1 MAQATDPK
9 RTGSIQRVVGLLMA
23 GLVLLAVTG
32 MVSSMVIAHINQGM
46 ATAVNQS
53 GTLRMQSYRIGVALA
68 DDRLSPDERRRQ
80 VARLTAEFDARLRSP
95 RLTHALPGA
104 ADDPVQ
110 LAYERV
116 RWRWAHEMRRALDAF
131 VVSPTGRQDAQMA
144 LASYLD
150 GVDDFVD
157 DIHGL
162 VRVLEERAE
171 QRIDLLRLIQTVAL
185 VLTVGIVLV
194 TMVILQRRV
203 VTPLGELLRC
213 ADRARQ
219 GDFSRRTRFAG
230 TDELGRLGAAMNLMT
245 EGLYEIYNELEE
257 RVAAKTRDLAR
268 TNHSLELLYRTS
280 RMINESPVSEPVLR
294 RVLGDVRSELRLA
307 DVVLCLRDGDALT
320 AGECIAA
327 GAEAE
332 DRGRGDRTRGCED
345 ASCRLCAAPL
355 PLTDDDAARAQEQAT
370 ATTDGP
376 APRFSTGPALIRAER
391 PAGGPWPGVR
401 DQVGP
406 DRANGSAPPSTGAD
420 AGGTIVPATETHPD
434 QAGVLS
440 FPVADQHRCFGTLR
454 VLPRPGRRLAAWQ
467 QPLLEAVAGQM
478 ATALNL
484 QSRMRES
491 RRLMLHEERSILA
504 RELHDSLAQS
514 LSYLKIQAA
523 RLDVALRDAPR
534 QSGADDDLSAG
545 PGRRDDYE
553 GARPT
558 EILAELRT
566 GISSAYRQLRELL
579 TTFRLKMDGRGLADA
594 LADTA
599 QEFRDRSHLDITL
612 DDRLPI
618 GLLSPNE
625 EVHVLQ
631 ITREA
636 LSNVVRHARAKRCR
650 VGLTALA
657 DRVEIIIADDGVG
670 LRSERRGHGHYGMTI
685 MRERAASLGG
695 WLEIDS
701 PPSGG
706 FRVRVGFSPRGIGQG
721 VDDPP
726 ETGAATAHH
735 RRPDLEDA

>member
-1 MAQATDPK
+1 MAQATDTK
-9 RTGSIQRVVGLLMA
+9 RTGSIQRVVGFLMA

-53 GTLRMQSYRIGVALA
+53 GTLRMQSYRVGVALA
-68 DDRLSPDERRRQ
+68 DDRLSPHERRRQ

-116 RWRWAHEMRRALDAF
+116 RWRWTHEMRRALDAF
-131 VVSPTGRQDAQMA
+131 AASPPGHQDAQTA
-144 LASYLD
+144 LATYLD

-203 VTPLGELLRC
+203 VTPLGELLHC

-219 GDFSRRTRFAG
+219 GDFSQRTRFAG

-245 EGLYEIYNELEE
+245 AGLYEIYNELEE

-332 DRGRGDRTRGCED
+332 DRGRGDRTGGCED
-345 ASCRLCAAPL
+345 SGCWLCSAPL
-355 PLTDDDAARAQEQAT
+355 PLTD
-370 ATTDGP
+370 
-376 APRFSTGPALIRAER
+376 
-391 PAGGPWPGVR
+391 
-401 DQVGP
+401 
-406 DRANGSAPPSTGAD
+406 
-420 AGGTIVPATETHPD
+420 PD
-434 QAGVLS
+434 QAGLLS

-454 VLPRPGRRLAAWQ
+454 VLPRPGRRLATWQ

-523 RLDVALRDAPR
+523 RLDVALRDPSR
-534 QSGADDDLSAG
+534 QAGADDDLSAS
-545 PGRRDDYE
+545 PGRRADHE
-553 GARPT
+553 GASPT

-599 QEFRDRSHLDITL
+599 QEFRARSHLDITL

-636 LSNVVRHARAKRCR
+636 LSNVVRHARAQRCL
-650 VGLTALA
+650 VGLTAHG
-657 DRVEIIIADDGVG
+657 DRVEIIITDDGVG

-706 FRVRVGFSPRGIGQG
+706 FRVRVGFSPRGIGQRG
-721 VDDPP
+721 DDPA

>member
-23 GLVLLAVTG
+23 GLVLLALTG
-32 MVSSMVIAHINQGM
+32 MVSSMVIAQINQGM

-53 GTLRMQSYRIGVALA
+53 GTLRMQSYRVGVALT

-80 VARLTAEFDARLRSP
+80 VARLAAEFDERLKSP

-131 VVSPTGRQDAQMA
+131 VASPPGRQDARAA

-150 GVDDFVD
+150 RVDDFVD

-185 VLTVGIVLV
+185 ALTVGIVLV

-203 VTPLGELLRC
+203 VTPLGELLHC

-268 TNHSLELLYRTS
+268 SNHSLELLYRTS

-294 RVLGDVRSELRLA
+294 RVLGDVRNELRLA
-307 DVVLCLRDGDALT
+307 EAVLCLRDGEALT
-320 AGECIAA
+320 AGKWVAA

-332 DRGRGDRTRGCED
+332 DRGRGDHGECQD
-345 ASCRLCAAPL
+345 AACRLCTAPW
-355 PLTDDDAARAQEQAT
+355 PLTD
-370 ATTDGP
+370 
-376 APRFSTGPALIRAER
+376 
-391 PAGGPWPGVR
+391 
-401 DQVGP
+401 
-406 DRANGSAPPSTGAD
+406 
-420 AGGTIVPATETHPD
+420 PD
-434 QAGVLS
+434 QAGLLS

-523 RLDVALRDAPR
+523 RLDVALRDASAR
-534 QSGADDDLSAG
+534 AGADDDLSPPA
-545 PGRRDDYE
+545 RKRAEYE
-553 GARPT
+553 GASPA
-558 EILAELRT
+558 EILAELRF

-579 TTFRLKMDGRGLADA
+579 TTFRLKMDGRGLANA
-594 LADTA
+594 LAETA
-599 QEFRDRSHLDITL
+599 QEFRDRSHVDIAL

-636 LSNVVRHARAKRCR
+636 LSNVVRHARAQRCR
-650 VGLTALA
+650 VSLAAHA
-657 DRVEIIIADDGVG
+657 DRVEIIITDDGIG

-706 FRVRVGFSPRGIGQG
+706 LRVRVGFPPRGIGQG
-721 VDDPP
+721 GDEPAA
-726 ETGAATAHH
+726 TGAATAHH